1 MTNGELLTHARTLGD
16 RFFGHPEQYVDSFRA
31 GQAWVLEHFG
41 QNGLYAAYLVGG
53 VLAIYIISKI
63 IKITFAAV
71 KYLLVPG
78 VGLALIGSFVSPYP
92 FMFLLPITLTGC
104 SLLLLFKG

>member
-1 MTNGELLTHARTLGD
+1 MNGELLTQARSLGD
-16 RFFGHPEQYVDSFRA
+16 RFFGHPEQYAESLRV
-31 GQAWVLEHFG
+31 GQQWVLAHFG

-53 VLAIYIISKI
+53 VLLIYVLSKL

-71 KYLLVPG
+71 KYLVVPG
-78 VGLALIGSFVSPYP
+78 VGLALVGSFVSPYP
-92 FMFLLPITLTGC
+92 FMFLLPITLTAC